1 MGTPKRCL
9 VLGGRGFIGSHLVD
23 ALLACGHYVRC
34 FDRPHMA
41 PLGETHISNPSFE
54 LYEGDLV
61 SEADVAEALMG
72 CEVCFHLV
80 STTLPKSSNADP
92 AFDVES
98 NVLGTVRLLTHAVKS
113 GLKKIIFVSSGGTVY
128 GVPTQLPI
136 SETHPTDPVCSY
148 GITKLTIE
156 KYLGLFHQLH
166 GLDYTVLRIAN
177 PFGERQRTHAS
188 QGAVAVFLGKVLR
201 GEPVEIWGDGSVVRD
216 YIHIAD
222 VVDALLLSLHQT
234 NGEHV
239 FNIGAGCGYSL
250 NELLD
255 AIEKV
260 TGRIANRHYLP
271 GRAFDVPVSVLCIAR
286 AKKSLGWSPKVDF
299 EQGLEKFA
307 AWLLHRGE
315 SRLPRNDVQIS
326 GFQAQLDSQP
336 RIPGES
342 ADA

>member
-1 MGTPKRCL
+1 MNYSEIVVTDKPKQCL

-23 ALLACGHYVRC
+23 ALLAHGHHVRC
-34 FDRPHMA
+34 FERPHVV
-41 PLGETHISNPSFE
+41 PLGEAHLSNPYFE
-54 LYEGDLV
+54 IYEGDFV
-61 SEADVAEALMG
+61 SEADVKESLAG
-72 CEVCFHLV
+72 CDICYHLV

-92 AFDVES
+92 VFDVES
-98 NVLGTVRLLTHAVKS
+98 NVLGTVRLLTHAVEC
-113 GLKKIIFVSSGGTVY
+113 GLKKVIFVSSGGTVY

-148 GITKLTIE
+148 GITKLAIE

-188 QGAVAVFLGKVLR
+188 QGAIAVFLGKVLR

-222 VVDALLLSLHQT
+222 VVAALLLSLEQT
-234 NGEHV
+234 SREQEHV
-239 FNIGAGCGYSL
+239 FNIGAGRGYSL
-250 NELLD
+250 NEVLD

-260 TGRIANRHYLP
+260 TGRVADRRYLP
-271 GRAFDVPVSVLCIAR
+271 GRAFDVPVSVLSIAR

-299 EQGLEKFA
+299 EQGLERFA
-307 AWLLHRGE
+307 AWLMHH
-315 SRLPRNDVQIS
+315 PK
-326 GFQAQLDSQP
+326 
-336 RIPGES
+336 
-342 ADA
+342 AD